1 MLSKNRQPT
10 HPGEILLEEFL
21 KPLKLSQE
29 QFAKHLNGSWKQPK
43 ISEIIN
49 KKRRITE
56 AIALDFADALGT
68 SSEFWLNLQNR
79 YDLWLLVKIT
89 KKSQSLLQEY
99 INPMRRKKRIFSA
112 NMRRICLPM
121 RRLTAIVI
129 KKFRQM
135 KDRII

>member
-99 INPMRRKKRIFSA
+99 INPMRRKKSA
-112 NMRRICLPM
+112 YSPQICGEYACPCG
-121 RRLTAIVI
+121 
-129 KKFRQM
+129 
-135 KDRII
+135 D